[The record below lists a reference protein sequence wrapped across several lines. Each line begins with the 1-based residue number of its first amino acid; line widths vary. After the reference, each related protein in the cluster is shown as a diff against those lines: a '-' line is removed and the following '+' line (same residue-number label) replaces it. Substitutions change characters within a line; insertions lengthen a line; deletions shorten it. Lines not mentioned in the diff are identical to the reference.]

1 MISNVASLL
10 EKTLGRRGFKNSA
23 TRYHSCPD
31 YRSVYE
37 GLTRDV
43 LDRAIPSS
51 LPLGIVSGFIQG
63 VNGKMSTQ
71 IGCMLLTGSGQRLPH
86 TDSYV

>member
-10 EKTLGRRGFKNSA
+10 EKLLDAEALKIAQQGITHAPSIRVM
-23 TRYHSCPD
+23 H
-31 YRSVYE
+31 E

-51 LPLGIVSGFIQG
+51 LPRES
-63 VNGKMSTQ
+63 
-71 IGCMLLTGSGQRLPH
+71 
-86 TDSYV
+86 